1 MSDTDARLDRIE
13 AYMRGNRMDASFDR
27 LDGILDR
34 INTHLQIILDHL
46 AGTRLLKGP
55 PMSEQRHDH
64 IKALT
69 QQIAAR
75 GRWRPPTWKPP
86 SPTCRCTSAASAS
99 WTRTRHERPT
109 RPIRLPRRCPAT
121 PLKLAPRCAA
131 HADTGRPLL
140 GLQGHAVVVVRQAG
154 MGLHELPASSGSG
167 WHAAP
172 MAAARMTP
180 A

>member
-27 LDGILDR
+27 LDALFDR
-34 INTHLQIILDHL
+34 INSHLQIILDHL

-75 GRWRPPTWKPP
+75 GR
-86 SPTCRCTSAASAS
+86 
-99 WTRTRHERPT
+99 
-109 RPIRLPRRCPAT
+109 L
-121 PLKLAPRCAA
+121 
-131 HADTGRPLL
+131 
-140 GLQGHAVVVVRQAG
+140 
-154 MGLHELPASSGSG
+154 
-167 WHAAP
+167 
-172 MAAARMTP
+172 AAADLEAPLPDVPLHQRGFGVMDEDAP
-180 A
+180 